1 MAIPEFQSFMLPLLE
16 ITSDKD
22 EHSLGATADKLAE
35 QFDLTE
41 EEQQEL
47 LPSGRYPRFRNRV
60 GWASTHLKKAGLL
73 ESPRRGYYKITPRG
87 LGVLQENPTRIDI
100 EFLKRYPEFIEF
112 RSGANNSSNT
122 ERKDNASVANTLE
135 KDQTPEEI
143 MGSAYQQIRDE
154 LAAEL
159 LQQVLNCTPRFFEEL
174 VVDLLVAMGYG
185 GTRDDAG
192 RALGRSG
199 DEGIDGIINEDR
211 LGLDIIYI
219 QAKRWKDPVSRPE
232 IQKFV
237 GALQGKRARRGVFIT
252 TSRYTDGAVDYA
264 SNIENRVILIDGKTL
279 SNLMIDHGV
288 GVSTA
293 ETYKVHRIDSDYFEE
308 L

>member
-1 MAIPEFQSFMLPLLE
+1 
-16 ITSDKD
+16 
-22 EHSLGATADKLAE
+22 
-35 QFDLTE
+35 
-41 EEQQEL
+41 
-47 LPSGRYPRFRNRV
+47 
-60 GWASTHLKKAGLL
+60 
-73 ESPRRGYYKITPRG
+73 
-87 LGVLQENPTRIDI
+87 
-100 EFLKRYPEFIEF
+100 
-112 RSGANNSSNT
+112 
-122 ERKDNASVANTLE
+122 
-135 KDQTPEEI
+135 
-143 MGSAYQQIRDE
+143 MGTAYQQIRDE
-154 LAAEL
+154 LATEL
-159 LQQVLNCTPRFFEEL
+159 LQQVLDCTPRFFEEM
-174 VVDLLVAMGYG
+174 VIDLLVAMGYG
-185 GTRDDAG
+185 GTRNDAG

-219 QAKRWKDPVSRPE
+219 QAKRWKDPVPRPE

-279 SNLMIDHGV
+279 SNLMIDHEV